1 MAQGKITVSTPSDLE
16 IVMTRVFN
24 APRHLV
30 YEAHSKPEHIQR
42 WWGPGAS
49 TMISCELDFR
59 PGGRWRFV
67 SREPDGSESA
77 FRGEIRELV
86 EPEKIVWT
94 FEWEGMPGH
103 ISVETLTLEESDGK
117 TTVTA
122 RAVYDNKQDRDGMLQ
137 SGMEEGAVETYERL
151 DEYLEKLKS
160 RAAS

>member
-1 MAQGKITVSTPSDLE
+1 MTEGKITLSTPSDLE

-24 APRHLV
+24 APRRLV

-67 SREPDGSESA
+67 SREADGSENA
-77 FRGEIRELV
+77 FRGEFREIV
-86 EPEKIVWT
+86 EPEKIVQT

-103 ISVETLTLEESDGK
+103 ISVDTLTLVEQDGK
-117 TTVTA
+117 TTLTSTTVFDS
-122 RAVYDNKQDRDGMLQ
+122 VEDRDGMLQ
-137 SGMEEGAVETYERL
+137 SGMEAGANQSYDRL
-151 DEYLEKLKS
+151 EELLATMS
-160 RAAS
+160 